1 MREKQH
7 AGDDTQRC
15 KELCRM
21 CRMGHGISLRG
32 SRGHRDAVRAREGYP
47 EAPAAAPT
55 GTRRLPIAIGM
66 GCRVYCGPNHF
77 ANTSTPD
84 VLAMWRDA
92 GTAPVETNQHE
103 GANRRYRLKKSASRD
118 ADLTKPRSRPR
129 SHASPGRQGS
139 SGCGGL
145 APTTACTPEGA
156 STPHDRPAP
165 GQGRHTRRHL
175 RI

>member
-1 MREKQH
+1 
-7 AGDDTQRC
+7 
-15 KELCRM
+15 M

-92 GTAPVETNQHE
+92 VTAPARPISTKAPIGGIASKSQHHVM
-103 GANRRYRLKKSASRD
+103 
-118 ADLTKPRSRPR
+118 LT
-129 SHASPGRQGS
+129 
-139 SGCGGL
+139 
-145 APTTACTPEGA
+145 
-156 STPHDRPAP
+156 
-165 GQGRHTRRHL
+165 
-175 RI
+175 